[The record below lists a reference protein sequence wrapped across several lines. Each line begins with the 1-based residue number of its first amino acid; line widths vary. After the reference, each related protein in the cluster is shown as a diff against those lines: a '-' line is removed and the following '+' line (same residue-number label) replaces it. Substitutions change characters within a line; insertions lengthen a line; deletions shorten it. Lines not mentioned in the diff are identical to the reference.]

1 MGPRE
6 DVSNRQIKEW
16 ERVVQAFFRQ
26 EIAST
31 TTLKS
36 DGKKLFSEGNCMAEW
51 LDKPHTYEIENNN
64 TKHGPYTAYFV
75 FNATQYSDLSPK
87 HFSVLVSQL
96 PEDKKDYGWLYVTK
110 QPIGIQELCKNT
122 ENVMSYN
129 IGFSDYS
136 KRRIQPWD
144 IWEEYKLNPWDA
156 DIVKR
161 ILRTK
166 EEYGMTLKES
176 RLMDYEKIIH
186 ICKKRIDQINKG
198 IEV

>member
-129 IGFSDYS
+129 IGSIDYS